1 MRNFAFAL
9 VVGLLAFGASAVAQS
24 NPPPGTNSLPCATGT
39 QICVQLQE
47 SSKAFGQAVAFNAR
61 NGIRPPVSP

>member
-24 NPPPGTNSLPCATGT
+24 NPPPGPTPFRA
-39 QICVQLQE
+39 LQARRYVCNYKI
-47 SSKAFGQAVAFNAR
+47 SKAFGQAVAQNAR
-61 NGIRPPVSP
+61 NGIHHRSAHS